1 MKRKVLFI
9 TTILAIVL
17 FYHHISIIII
27 NGLPELTGE
36 RISLI
41 LSLVGTLL
49 VSIGVYLQWKKFK

>member
-36 RISLI
+36 RNSLI
-41 LSLVGTLL
+41 LSLVGSLL
-49 VSIGVYLQWKKFK
+49 VSIGVYLQ